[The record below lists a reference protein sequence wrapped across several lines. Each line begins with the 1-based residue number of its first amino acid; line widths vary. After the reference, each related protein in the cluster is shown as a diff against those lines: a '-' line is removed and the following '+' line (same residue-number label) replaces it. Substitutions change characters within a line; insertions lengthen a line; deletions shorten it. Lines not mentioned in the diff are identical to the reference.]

1 MPVPHRE
8 VAGQGRIRHEGRAQ
22 SGLLC
27 LRKVLAALAFARS
40 LVYLLLLYGELLDI
54 CYFLTLA
61 VADVCRDQA
70 GGVRTKPTFRR
81 NQSRLPM
88 GLTPCVHQT
97 GSSPV
102 VSRAAGGL

>member
-1 MPVPHRE
+1 MEPLRT
-8 VAGQGRIRHEGRAQ
+8 ALDR
-22 SGLLC
+22 GLLSIRGVDRT
-27 LRKVLAALAFARS
+27 LR
-40 LVYLLLLYGELLDI
+40 
-54 CYFLTLA
+54 
-61 VADVCRDQA
+61 VADLCRDQA
-70 GGVRTKPTFRR
+70 GGVRTKPTCRR